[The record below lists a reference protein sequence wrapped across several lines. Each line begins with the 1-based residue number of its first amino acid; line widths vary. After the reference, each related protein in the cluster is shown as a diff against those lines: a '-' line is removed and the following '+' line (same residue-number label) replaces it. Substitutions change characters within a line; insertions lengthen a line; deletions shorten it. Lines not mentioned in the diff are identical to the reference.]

1 MEDSKRLYFIPII
14 ARALSSD
21 DPKRAME
28 EAFNEINTLG
38 NQPEYEEGFRQ
49 FQELIRFTMKPSG
62 EESEDRIQ
70 LVRNAVYGLIYDL
83 VSDTFDGDEKQK
95 DTLISALRSVPEWNA
110 EYERIK
116 NEGQAFLAPET
127 PIKVEVLR
135 GNQVIGSS
143 PITTDPS
150 PISHIIPG
158 RYKVQF
164 SNGRVLWEGEV
175 RREDVLWAYAFPEKD
190 LRMAAETEP
199 HQQDPTRTISL
210 LDGELTIQIF
220 AGLEKGE
227 MRLKVE

>member
-1 MEDSKRLYFIPII
+1 MEHSKRLYFFPII
-14 ARALSSD
+14 AHALSSD

-28 EAFNEINTLG
+28 KAFHEINTLG

-62 EESEDRIQ
+62 EESGDRIQ
-70 LVRNAVYGLIYDL
+70 LIRNAIYSLIYDL
-83 VSDTFDGDEKQK
+83 TNDTFDGDEKQK
-95 DTLISALRSVPEWNA
+95 DALISALRNVPEWNA

-116 NEGQAFLAPET
+116 KEGHPFLGPET
-127 PIKVEVLR
+127 PIKVEVLK
-135 GNQVIGSS
+135 GDQVIGSS
-143 PITTDPS
+143 LITTDPS
-150 PISHIIPG
+150 LISHIIPG

-175 RREDVLWAYAFPEKD
+175 RREDVLWAYAFPEED

-199 HQQDPTRTISL
+199 YQQDPTRTISL
-210 LDGELTIQIF
+210 LDGELTIQFF

-227 MRLKVE
+227 LRLKVE